1 MRDPYEVLGI
11 KRGASDE
18 EVKKAYRKLSRQYHP
33 DANINNP
40 NKDAAEEKF
49 KEVQQAYKSI
59 MDGTAGDSYGG
70 YSSGNG
76 YGSSYGGY
84 QSGGYGGFGGFGG
97 FGDFENYSRRTTGGD
112 TGEDMYFNAAAR
124 YIQNGSY
131 DEALNVLKS
140 ISNHN
145 GKWYYYSAIA
155 HYGKGNQ
162 ATALEHIQRA
172 MNIEPGN
179 IEYQRAYS
187 QMKTGSNWY
196 NGMGR
201 TYTVPNVSG
210 GYCFKL
216 CLANL
221 LCNLCCTRPFCI

>member
-1 MRDPYEVLGI
+1 M
-11 KRGASDE
+11 
-18 EVKKAYRKLSRQYHP
+18 
-33 DANINNP
+33 
-40 NKDAAEEKF
+40 
-49 KEVQQAYKSI
+49 
-59 MDGTAGDSYGG
+59 
-70 YSSGNG
+70 
-76 YGSSYGGY
+76 
-84 QSGGYGGFGGFGG
+84 
-97 FGDFENYSRRTTGGD
+97 
-112 TGEDMYFNAAAR
+112 NAAAR

-155 HYGKGNQ
+155 NYGKGNQ

-172 MNIEPGN
+172 MNIEPNN

-196 NGMGR
+196 SGMGR
-201 TYTVPNVSG
+201 TYTVPTMSG
-210 GYCFKL
+210 GYCAKL

-221 LCNLCCTRPFCI
+221 LCNLCCSGGFCC